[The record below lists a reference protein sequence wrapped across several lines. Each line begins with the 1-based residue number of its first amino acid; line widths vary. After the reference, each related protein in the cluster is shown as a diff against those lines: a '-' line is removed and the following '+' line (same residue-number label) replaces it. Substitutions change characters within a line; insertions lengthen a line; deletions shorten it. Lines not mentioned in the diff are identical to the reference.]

1 MVDAAQCPWCGFW
14 THDTYAIQLHIEEQH
29 IEDSPFAIR
38 QHSPHHLQRS
48 GRSVADFETRSEASE
63 RWIKCTRRGCGQ
75 YIAEANI
82 DDHVNMHDVVA
93 AHTEPA
99 YASRSSR
106 SSSSGTVSPRVLNGA
121 GYARPRQ
128 SSEKTPSQIS
138 LPKSSTSTK
147 SGSWTRPSIRAQSA
161 APSSVSGKSR
171 VSQASSN
178 KTRSEVSTART
189 SVTSKSR
196 ATSSVYTGSSVGPTD
211 ALKDHPHNGRL
222 GTKDLGPY
230 AYEKSMPTQV
240 RRVLENASKPS
251 YECRIGPDG
260 RLVREAIIYNQTP
273 RPVPVLAD
281 LSAADPNIDI
291 AYFCHKSVKHVH
303 RLKCD
308 GNFCGYWNI
317 QMLLSYRLAKIEDPA
332 HGSLPLPS
340 VLEIQ
345 DTIEAAWDAGI
356 CSFGRT
362 ETGGIRNTRKW
373 IGTHEAAAYFL
384 KLGQPVTAL
393 SFKTSSNPKAPS
405 SHSQLLDYVEAY
417 FISGLEHAAE
427 NGSSRMTQLPPI
439 YFQRPG
445 HSMTIVGMEKRKD
458 GDRVLLVFDP
468 SFAVAEVL
476 RQLRSGR
483 VHRSKI
489 DTLMAAFRQ
498 DGAHLTR
505 WKEYEIMM

>member
-1 MVDAAQCPWCGFW
+1 MADAAQCPWCGFS
-14 THDTYAIQLHIEEQH
+14 TYDAYAVQLHIEEQH
-29 IEDSPFAIR
+29 TDDSPFAIKKPSSNDFPR
-38 QHSPHHLQRS
+38 GGPSI
-48 GRSVADFETRSEASE
+48 ADFDARSESGE

-75 YIAEANI
+75 YVAEANI
-82 DDHVNMHDVVA
+82 DDHVNMHDA
-93 AHTEPA
+93 AFAHTEPA
-99 YASRSSR
+99 YA
-106 SSSSGTVSPRVLNGA
+106 SSSGTVSPRVLNGT
-121 GYARPRQ
+121 GYARPQ
-128 SSEKTPSQIS
+128 VSGEKAPSQIS
-138 LPKSSTSTK
+138 LPKSSVSSK
-147 SGSWTRPSIRAQSA
+147 SGSWRRPSIRAQSV

-171 VSQASSN
+171 VSRASSD
-178 KTRSEVSTART
+178 KARSEASTAKT
-189 SVTSKSR
+189 SVTSKSG
-196 ATSSVYTGSSVGPTD
+196 APSSVYSGSSVGPQD
-211 ALKDHPHNGRL
+211 ALKDHPRNGRL

-230 AYEKSMPTQV
+230 AYEKGMPIQV

-317 QMLLSYRLAKIEDPA
+317 QMLLSYRLARIEDPA

-393 SFKTSSNPKAPS
+393 SFKTSPNPKAPS
-405 SHSQLLDYVEAY
+405 AHSQLLDYVEAY
-417 FISGLEHAAE
+417 FISGLEGAAE
-427 NGSSRMTQLPPI
+427 KGSSRMTGLPPI

-445 HSMTIVGMEKRKD
+445 HSMTIVGMEKRND

-468 SFAVAEVL
+468 SFAVAEML
-476 RQLRSGR
+476 RQLRNGR

-505 WKEYEIMM
+505 WREYEIMM

>member
-1 MVDAAQCPWCGFW
+1 MAEVARCPWCGFS

-29 IEDSPFAIR
+29 TVDSPFAVR
-38 QHSPHHLQRS
+38 RFSPDNSHRG
-48 GRSVADFETRSEASE
+48 GRSIADFDPRSETSE

-82 DDHVNMHDVVA
+82 DDHMNMHDA
-93 AHTEPA
+93 ASAHTEPA
-99 YASRSSR
+99 YASRS
-106 SSSSGTVSPRVLNGA
+106 GTVSPRVLNGS
-121 GYARPRQ
+121 GYARPQ
-128 SSEKTPSQIS
+128 VSSEKAPSQIS
-138 LPKSSTSTK
+138 LPKSSTSSR
-147 SGSWTRPSIRAQSA
+147 SGSWRRPSIRAQSV
-161 APSSVSGKSR
+161 APSSKSSVSGKSR
-171 VSQASSN
+171 VSQASSE
-178 KTRSEVSTART
+178 KARSEVSTART
-189 SVTSKSR
+189 SVTSKSGS
-196 ATSSVYTGSSVGPTD
+196 ASSVYAGSSVGPKD
-211 ALKDHPHNGRL
+211 ALKDHPKNGRL

-230 AYEKSMPTQV
+230 AYEKSMPLQV
-240 RRVLENASKPS
+240 RRVLENASRPS
-251 YECRIGPDG
+251 YECRIGPNG
-260 RLVREAIIYNQTP
+260 RLLREAIIYNETP
-273 RPVPVLAD
+273 RPVPILAD
-281 LSAADPNIDI
+281 LSAADPNIET

-332 HGSLPLPS
+332 HGNLPLPS

-405 SHSQLLDYVEAY
+405 SHAQLLDYVEAY
-417 FISGLEHAAE
+417 FISGLENATE
-427 NGSSRMTQLPPI
+427 NGSSHMTQLPPI

-445 HSMTIVGMEKRKD
+445 HSMTIVGMERRND

-476 RQLRSGR
+476 RQLRDGR

>member
-1 MVDAAQCPWCGFW
+1 MADAAQCPWCGFS
-14 THDTYAIQLHIEEQH
+14 THDVYAIQLHIEEQH
-29 IEDSPFAIR
+29 TDDSPFAIKKPSSDR
-38 QHSPHHLQRS
+38 G
-48 GRSVADFETRSEASE
+48 GRSTASFDARSESSE

-82 DDHVNMHDVVA
+82 DGHVNMHDAAA

-99 YASRSSR
+99 YA
-106 SSSSGTVSPRVLNGA
+106 SSSGTVSPRVLNGS
-121 GYARPRQ
+121 GYAKPQR
-128 SSEKTPSQIS
+128 SSEKAPSQIS
-138 LPKSSTSTK
+138 LPKSSVSSK
-147 SGSWTRPSIRAQSA
+147 SGSWRRPSIRAQSVA
-161 APSSVSGKSR
+161 SSSVSGGKSR
-171 VSQASSN
+171 VSQASSD
-178 KTRSEVSTART
+178 KARSSVSTART
-189 SVTSKSR
+189 SVT
-196 ATSSVYTGSSVGPTD
+196 TSTGYGSSSFGPTD
-211 ALKDHPHNGRL
+211 ALKDHPKNGRL

-230 AYEKSMPTQV
+230 AYEKSMPAQV
-240 RRVLENASKPS
+240 RHALENASKPS

-260 RLVREAIIYNQTP
+260 RLIRETIIHNQTP
-273 RPVPVLAD
+273 CPVPVLAD
-281 LSAADPNIDI
+281 LSAADPNIAI

-332 HGSLPLPS
+332 HGSLPLPN

-345 DTIEAAWDAGI
+345 DTIESAWNAGI

-362 ETGGIRNTRKW
+362 ETGGIWNTRKW
-373 IGTHEAAAYFL
+373 IGTLEAAAYFL

-393 SFKTSSNPKAPS
+393 HFQTSSNPKAPS

-445 HSMTIVGMEKRKD
+445 HSMTIVGMEKRND

-468 SFAVAEVL
+468 SFAVADVL
-476 RQLRSGR
+476 RQLKSGR

-489 DTLMAAFRQ
+489 DTLMAPFRQ

>member
-1 MVDAAQCPWCGFW
+1 MADAAQCPWCGFS

-29 IEDSPFAIR
+29 TDDSPFAIKKP
-38 QHSPHHLQRS
+38 SSDDFQRG
-48 GRSVADFETRSEASE
+48 GRSTSTFDTRSESSE

-82 DDHVNMHDVVA
+82 DDHVNMHDA
-93 AHTEPA
+93 ASAHTEPA
-99 YASRSSR
+99 YA
-106 SSSSGTVSPRVLNGA
+106 SSSGTVSPRVLNGS
-121 GYARPRQ
+121 GYAKRQ
-128 SSEKTPSQIS
+128 VSSEKAPSQIS
-138 LPKSSTSTK
+138 LPKSSVSSK
-147 SGSWTRPSIRAQSA
+147 SGSWRRPSIRAQSV

-171 VSQASSN
+171 ASQASSV

-189 SVTSKSR
+189 SVTGKSG
-196 ATSSVYTGSSVGPTD
+196 ATSSVSASSSFGPRD
-211 ALKDHPHNGRL
+211 ALKDHPKNGRL

-230 AYEKSMPTQV
+230 AYEKSMPSQV
-240 RRVLENASKPS
+240 RHALENASKPS

-260 RLVREAIIYNQTP
+260 RLIREAIINNQTP

-281 LSAADPNIDI
+281 LSAADPNIAI

-332 HGSLPLPS
+332 HGSLPLPN

-345 DTIEAAWDAGI
+345 DTIEAAWNAGI
-356 CSFGRT
+356 CTFGRT
-362 ETGGIRNTRKW
+362 ETGGIWNTRKW

-384 KLGQPVTAL
+384 KLGHPVTAL
-393 SFKTSSNPKAPS
+393 SFKTSANPKAPS
-405 SHSQLLDYVEAY
+405 AHSQLLDYVEAY
-417 FISGLEHAAE
+417 FISGLDHAAE

-445 HSMTIVGMEKRKD
+445 HSMTIVGMEKRND

-476 RQLRSGR
+476 RQLKNGR
-483 VHRSKI
+483 VRRSNI
-489 DTLMAAFRQ
+489 DTLMASFRQ